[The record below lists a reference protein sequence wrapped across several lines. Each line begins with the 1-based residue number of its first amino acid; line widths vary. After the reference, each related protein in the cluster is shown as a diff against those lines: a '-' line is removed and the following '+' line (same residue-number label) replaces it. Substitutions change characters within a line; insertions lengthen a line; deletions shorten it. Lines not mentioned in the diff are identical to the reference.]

1 MHTTDRINNMIIS
14 GEIPEVVTAEIRCR
28 RLHPNQ
34 FICLAASCGNAELVR
49 DLLEMG
55 ASPNHRSHSGVPAL
69 LWAICSGEQ
78 ECVNA
83 LLLAGADSSAMVDA
97 PWVNWSINGYKYVP
111 FEGTVRVIGFRLHG
125 RNLCA

>member
-1 MHTTDRINNMIIS
+1 MNTERINDMIFS
-14 GEIPEVVTAEIRCR
+14 GEIPEIVTAEIVRCK
-28 RLHPNQ
+28 LNPNQ
-34 FICLAASCGNAELVR
+34 FICIAASCGNAELVR

-55 ASPNHRSHSGVPAL
+55 ASPNHRSRSGVPVL
-69 LWAICSGEQ
+69 LWAICSGER

-83 LLLAGADSSAMVDA
+83 LLFAGANPSAMVDA
-97 PWVNWSINGYKYVP
+97 PWVDWSCDGYKYVP

>member
-1 MHTTDRINNMIIS
+1 MITS

-28 RLHPNQ
+28 KLNPNQ
-34 FICLAASCGNAELVR
+34 FLCIAASCGDAELVR

-69 LWAICSGEQ
+69 LWAICSGAQ

-83 LLLAGADSSAMVDA
+83 LLIAGADSSAMVCS
-97 PWVNWSINGYKYVP
+97 PWVDWSCDGYKYVP